1 MVMASEVNIPAMS
14 GETPLPDTVKTV
26 LAKLLPGA
34 SNSEHTDWPN
44 ATVSA
49 ELAYPTPALRSE
61 VKNDSSL
68 VLAKPG
74 TAKATAATTA
84 IPPAVA
90 IRPTATQDLGRI
102 VTVAN
107 FLLATGQPFC
117 LIIML

>member
-1 MVMASEVNIPAMS
+1 
-14 GETPLPDTVKTV
+14 
-26 LAKLLPGA
+26 
-34 SNSEHTDWPN
+34 
-44 ATVSA
+44 
-49 ELAYPTPALRSE
+49 LRSE